1 VKPDQIPQENEKEL
15 QNERYTYMSK
25 AIPDIVHF
33 VASKKELM
41 RSYMAKYQALS
52 DSSEKQMMN
61 QIFEEF
67 ADDDTNLQEILTEAE
82 EKSIPFIE
90 QCCKSFLEKY
100 SQNISIYD
108 KIKTDISRKISLEFQ
123 NLIVSFEEKLLSI
136 KNDIQNMIQNSL
148 KDEDEEKEDEDEE
161 KEDEEQDQPK
171 LGQDN
176 AVTLQNFVK
185 YYEDALKFFNQE
197 FQTILT
203 ALHEW
208 LKKAEQ
214 SNLSHLSFQAE
225 LINIFNN
232 GLNKYIKIRD
242 EYINKF
248 SPETMPKLKSPTLP
262 KKRFIGDILIR
273 FLIIDSWIA
282 TAESILKDHCT
293 TSGIIIGMAGS
304 FLKELSIAFDL
315 KTQIPDVETK
325 LTSNNDK
332 PSYKLIKVFPDAKTE
347 KTAKAMALNLMN
359 NKAMYDWLASG
370 LTRDM
375 EKISRERM
383 ETSELMISIV
393 PMMENLS
400 HQVLDGTL
408 KKKLEE
414 LAEKVSK
421 VLD

>member
-1 VKPDQIPQENEKEL
+1 
-15 QNERYTYMSK
+15 
-25 AIPDIVHF
+25 
-33 VASKKELM
+33 
-41 RSYMAKYQALS
+41 
-52 DSSEKQMMN
+52 
-61 QIFEEF
+61 
-67 ADDDTNLQEILTEAE
+67 
-82 EKSIPFIE
+82 
-90 QCCKSFLEKY
+90 
-100 SQNISIYD
+100 
-108 KIKTDISRKISLEFQ
+108 
-123 NLIVSFEEKLLSI
+123 
-136 KNDIQNMIQNSL
+136 
-148 KDEDEEKEDEDEE
+148 
-161 KEDEEQDQPK
+161 
-171 LGQDN
+171 
-176 AVTLQNFVK
+176 VTLQNFVK